1 MIKAK
6 VFLVLSILLASCSGN
21 DSNNMVPS
29 SLPTNPSNVT
39 ASTNVSG
46 SVITNDLDISI
57 NALFCPVNSC
67 EIVYENDEFP
77 SFRKIF
83 YRLEF
88 TVFNKNNTNRP
99 LSISIKIPNSSD
111 IQIINKTH
119 NSGAPDPNIPPI
131 PTQELIDGR
140 LVDVTTITGISYT
153 AQPGSGSFFYVFE
166 MTGLRETPS
175 NIFESSYVN
184 RVINNQFILLQP
196 VRFRFVGS
204 IPKLVQPTLSILG
217 NEVRWD
223 HSPLN
228 LPRYDVQ
235 INSEEKQISLNT
247 NKISIDH
254 LASGNHTIKVTSK
267 GDGFTFRNSDE
278 SILNFSKI
286 SAPTVVN
293 SIINNEKMISWQA
306 ISGATS
312 YEISNG
318 ISKRQ
323 TNDLTIKLTD
333 VISTEGTFNLSVIS
347 MSSTQ
352 NIAQSSQSNVIVAI
366 KLNAPII
373 NKINAGLIRWS
384 EVPNATG
391 YIVIN
396 NGIVSET
403 ITSLE
408 WNLQSGPNSNVQV
421 MAISSLPNVLDSG
434 WSNNINYNLG

>member
-29 SLPTNPSNVT
+29 SLPNNPSNVT

-46 SVITNDLDISI
+46 SVIANDLDISF
-57 NALFCPVNSC
+57 NDLFCPVSNC
-67 EIVYENDEFP
+67 DVVYDNEEFP

-83 YRLEF
+83 FRLEF
-88 TVFNKNNTNRP
+88 TVLNKTNTNQP

-119 NSGAPDPNIPPI
+119 NSGAPVPNIP
-131 PTQELIDGR
+131 TQGVPELINGR
-140 LVDVTTITGISYT
+140 FVEVITITGISYT
-153 AQPGSGSFFYVFE
+153 AQPGIGSFFYVFE
-166 MTGLRETPS
+166 ITGLSETPDNVLEYS
-175 NIFESSYVN
+175 FVN
-184 RVINNQFILLQP
+184 RVINNQMILLRP
-196 VRFRFVGS
+196 VTFRFVGS
-204 IPKLVQPTLSILG
+204 IPKLVQPTLIIIG
-217 NEVRWD
+217 NEVRWN
-223 HSPLN
+223 HSSLTF
-228 LPRYDVQ
+228 PRYDVQ
-235 INSEEKQISLNT
+235 INNEEKQISLNT

-278 SILNFSKI
+278 SILNFSRI

-408 WNLQSGPNSNVQV
+408 WNLRSGPNSNVQV